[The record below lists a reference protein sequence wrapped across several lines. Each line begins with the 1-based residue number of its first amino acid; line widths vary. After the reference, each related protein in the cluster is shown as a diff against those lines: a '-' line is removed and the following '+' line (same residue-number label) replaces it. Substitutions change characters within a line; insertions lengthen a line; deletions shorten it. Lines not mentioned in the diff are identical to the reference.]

1 MEISGVLT
9 KMPNS
14 SEEEKHSENSG
25 SQVREDSEYVR
36 LVISNEP
43 STILQPQAET
53 KNKSIWWVNAI
64 IWCLITIIVLLIFL
78 KWGVPFLFE
87 KVLVPILQ
95 WEATAFGRPVLA
107 LVLVASLALF
117 PVFLI
122 PSGPSMWLAGMIFGY
137 GLGFIIIM
145 VGTTIGMILPYM
157 IGLLFR
163 DRIHQWL
170 KRWPQKA
177 AMIRLAGEGSWFHQF
192 RVVALFRVSPF
203 PYTIFNYA
211 IVVTSMRFWPYLCGS
226 VAGMVPEA
234 FIYIYSGRL
243 IRTLADVQY
252 GNHHLTLVEI
262 IYNIISFI
270 VAIITTVAFTIYAKR
285 TLNELKRTDTNGDAS
300 ASASA
305 SDHGN
310 FELENV
316 PDERPKHLDFSP
328 SLS

>member
-1 MEISGVLT
+1 MSDSAKESEGNRVHSGGQ
-9 KMPNS
+9 M
-14 SEEEKHSENSG
+14 
-25 SQVREDSEYVR
+25 REDSEYVR
-36 LVISNEP
+36 LVMPDELRISEP
-43 STILQPQAET
+43 DTLESQPQAST
-53 KNKSIWWVNAI
+53 KSLTWWIKAI
-64 IWCLITIIVLLIFL
+64 TWCLFTIVVVLIFL
-78 KWGVPFLFE
+78 KWGVPFLIE
-87 KVLVPILQ
+87 KVLFPILQ

-107 LVLVASLALF
+107 LVLVASLAFF

-137 GLGFIIIM
+137 GLGFVIIM
-145 VGTTIGMILPYM
+145 VGTTIGMILPYS

-192 RVVALFRVSPF
+192 KVVALFRISPF

-211 IVVTSMRFWPYLCGS
+211 IVVTNMTFWPYLCGS
-226 VAGMVPEA
+226 VTGMIPEA

-243 IRTLADVQY
+243 IRTLADVKY

-262 IYNIISFI
+262 IYNVISFI

-285 TLNELKRTDTNGDAS
+285 TLNDLKMAEADGEGS
-300 ASASA
+300 AS
-305 SDHGN
+305 GKNN
-310 FELENV
+310 FELNKLPLEK
-316 PDERPKHLDFSP
+316 PKHLSASYP
-328 SLS
+328 S

>member
-1 MEISGVLT
+1 
-9 KMPNS
+9 MPDS
-14 SEEEKHSENSG
+14 
-25 SQVREDSEYVR
+25 REDIRKQDTNLENHARDDTEYSR
-36 LVISNEP
+36 LVISNERGTAGADV
-43 STILQPQAET
+43 SQRQGGVRNKSFIWWIKAITLFIVATIL
-53 KNKSIWWVNAI
+53 
-64 IWCLITIIVLLIFL
+64 VLVLL
-78 KWGVPFLFE
+78 KWGVPFVFE
-87 KVLVPILQ
+87 KVLIPIMQ

-137 GLGFIIIM
+137 GLGFVIIM
-145 VGTTIGMILPYM
+145 VGTTIGMVLPYV

-177 AMIRLAGEGSWFHQF
+177 AMLRLAGEGSWFHQF

-211 IVVTSMRFWPYLCGS
+211 IVVTSLRFWPYLWGS
-226 VAGMVPEA
+226 IAGMVPEA

-252 GNHHLTLVEI
+252 GNYHLTTVEI
-262 IYNIISFI
+262 VYNIISLVI
-270 VAIITTVAFTIYAKR
+270 AVVTTVAFTIYAKR
-285 TLNELKRTDTNGDAS
+285 ALNELEMNEANNKACQ
-300 ASASA
+300 
-305 SDHGN
+305 SDDVT
-310 FELENV
+310 FELGKIRVDV
-316 PDERPKHLDFSP
+316 PRHPNP
-328 SLS
+328 SSQASS